1 MLGEKYDGIR
11 LLAYQGN
18 FNEMLCIDVVY
29 SSQSMLVGQWS
40 FVISRKLLVS
50 KNDVEDLFLHFS

>member
-18 FNEMLCIDVVY
+18 FNEIYVVY

-40 FVISRKLLVS
+40 FGISRKLLVS
-50 KNDVEDLFLHFS
+50 MNDVEDLFLHFS